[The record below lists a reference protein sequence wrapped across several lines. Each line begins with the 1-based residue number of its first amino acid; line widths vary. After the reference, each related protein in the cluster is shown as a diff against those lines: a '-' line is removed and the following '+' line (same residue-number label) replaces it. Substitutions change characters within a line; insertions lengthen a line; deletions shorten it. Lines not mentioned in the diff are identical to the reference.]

1 MHLVIRDKS
10 LINLLLIFGFLT
22 VPISMLV
29 TKTLYLAIYASVTI
43 ILGVYYFK
51 NLKIKNLIIFLI
63 SIIYLIFTGL
73 LRPDNVLISVRFFA
87 LILII
92 LIAFDYSNRCKT
104 KDLLKLVKVIFI
116 LGFFSAIVGLKQ
128 FIFGYSDL
136 DIKLL
141 FFQGSGGIVQ
151 ELTEFG
157 ISRSLGITFGALSQG
172 ILLSLTL
179 HSIIL
184 LNKLEKKIFIKILY
198 FFCFILIL
206 FSLIAT
212 LNRTSIVAIA
222 ASMIIYLNSKN
233 IFNFFVKSFFSFQI
247 FVIIIFFGLVY
258 YFLNF
263 SEFEN
268 VIIGIKGI
276 FKSLGI
282 IEIDPETDDFFSQG
296 KSFQLRLRIILNI
309 LANIVD
315 NPFGFKSYPEGFS
328 IDDIGIFSLFIKY
341 GIFGGLIIVLIIFL
355 PIIGLIKF
363 FILNNKDNNNDIV
376 KLVFGFYIITVITN
390 SISFSLDGTVTMLPF
405 WLIIGLSYNLTFFKK
420 RFSKF

>member
-116 LGFFSAIVGLKQ
+116 LGFFTAIVGLKQ

-206 FSLIAT
+206 FSL
-212 LNRTSIVAIA
+212 
-222 ASMIIYLNSKN
+222 
-233 IFNFFVKSFFSFQI
+233 
-247 FVIIIFFGLVY
+247 
-258 YFLNF
+258 
-263 SEFEN
+263 
-268 VIIGIKGI
+268 
-276 FKSLGI
+276 
-282 IEIDPETDDFFSQG
+282 SQ
-296 KSFQLRLRIILNI
+296 L
-309 LANIVD
+309 
-315 NPFGFKSYPEGFS
+315 
-328 IDDIGIFSLFIKY
+328 
-341 GIFGGLIIVLIIFL
+341 
-355 PIIGLIKF
+355 
-363 FILNNKDNNNDIV
+363 
-376 KLVFGFYIITVITN
+376 
-390 SISFSLDGTVTMLPF
+390 
-405 WLIIGLSYNLTFFKK
+405 
-420 RFSKF
+420 